1 MRRIAKPSM
10 FAVLLLTGCGGSG
23 DPDSASRSSAPQPAA
38 SAAAQEPST
47 PPDIGQFMVATPRAG
62 ETLDSVVV
70 LRAHLMDAPASGYA
84 MCWQVDGGQL
94 NPMTPED
101 ADRVAY
107 VDVRGWDW
115 SQAGP
120 YFITLVAQD
129 PQGRTIGRRSIPVF
143 VDRPGSRDA
152 VPVVPMS
159 RDRCAG
165 PVR

>member
-1 MRRIAKPSM
+1 MRGIAKPSM
-10 FAVLLLTGCGGSG
+10 VVVLLLTGCGGSG
-23 DPDSASRSSAPQPAA
+23 DRDRAGPSPAPDAAAPAA
-38 SAAAQEPST
+38 ELEAST
-47 PPDIGQFMVATPRAG
+47 PPDVGQFMVATPRAG

-70 LRAHLMDAPASGYA
+70 LRAHLMEPPASGYS

-101 ADRVAY
+101 ADRIAY

-115 SQAGP
+115 SEAGP

-152 VPVVPMS
+152 APVVQMS
-159 RDRCAG
+159 RDRCAA